1 VDPTRAVVEE
11 TLAELGLQVPI
22 TMVPVPDAATAQ
34 RLAFLGSP
42 TVRVDG
48 LDVDP
53 AARTMSGWSM
63 ACRGSTPARGYHRI
77 PAQIYG
83 RQSHLG
89 GRRTS
94 AQDVKSP
101 VATAGPAQA

>member
-1 VDPTRAVVEE
+1 MEPTRAVVEE
-11 TLAELGLQVPI
+11 TLAQLGLKVPI
-22 TMVPVPDAATAQ
+22 TMVPVPDVATAQ

-63 ACRGSTPARGYHRI
+63 ACRVYPGPEAPQGFPPKSMVAKAI
-77 PAQIYG
+77 SEAVG
-83 RQSHLG
+83 RQL
-89 GRRTS
+89 
-94 AQDVKSP
+94 KM
-101 VATAGPAQA
+101 